1 MYIISKPVYDD
12 FSLPLFKELVGDH
25 ESYYMWSCPPITMD
39 RFFQSAKCK
48 SSLIFIGVKDLLD
61 LWQEFNWW
69 QDQQQSGSISIQGFA
84 RRHPHNQI
92 VLFTSMENLHLEL
105 DEPNLYIIPWGGD
118 WINQRTEY
126 SILEPVL
133 DKNFLSQRT
142 YISLNRN
149 VRTHRLVTLSY
160 LFGQGYD
167 STGIITYLKNPNG
180 MPDVFLDTVGW
191 EFGAEHDVIRDSI
204 LRGFDRLKSDSTVST
219 DDYEIYPE
227 HGHTNNANN
236 FSLRLR
242 NMYRNSFVE
251 IVSESVFSSPS
262 FMLTEKTAHAFY
274 GCNFPII
281 LSGCGAVAHLRDI
294 GLDMFD
300 DVIDHGYDLINNPFD
315 RIVAAIESNRRLL
328 TDPDYAKQSWLN
340 CRSRFE
346 SNIKVM
352 RNMYSWYEQ
361 RTRQKFAETLELI
374 G

>member
-61 LWQEFNWW
+61 LWREFNWW